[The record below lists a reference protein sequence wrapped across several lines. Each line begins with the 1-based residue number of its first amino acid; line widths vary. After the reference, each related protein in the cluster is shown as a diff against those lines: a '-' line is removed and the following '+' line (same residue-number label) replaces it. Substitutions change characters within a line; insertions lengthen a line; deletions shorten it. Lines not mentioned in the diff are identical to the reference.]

1 MRNTSCSQN
10 GHIDKHRTHGAMTTT
25 TSLILNHLHD
35 PEELE
40 SLYRQDPEAFREAVE
55 EAIHAS
61 PDSIVLHVW
70 RARLGYNQTVLD
82 PKHGTKLWYAL
93 GICLA
98 VGALVRLPAIA
109 FEEWW
114 YYPRFGP
121 LWIILGLAG
130 YFLVRRPDRAL
141 LMTGVILAATATGYV
156 SLLPA
161 TRLGEDWYYTD
172 SVVMALIHLPI
183 ALWSY
188 LGLVFLGNSWRDAR
202 ARVQFL
208 RYNGELVILTSVVGL
223 GGMVLSGLTAALF
236 LLIDLEIAEWYFPN
250 VGVFCA
256 VAVPVGATYLFD
268 AVFDRRTAIAPV
280 LAHVFAPLF
289 LLMVTTY
296 LIVTLVQGANPFID
310 RSSLITFNGLLLLVL
325 GISMFSL
332 VERKTGAD
340 LGLIDYIN
348 LALISLTLV
357 INVVALS
364 AILFRITSFGFTP
377 NRVAVLG
384 VNVIALVH
392 LAWILATY
400 IGLVRRK
407 VGIEA
412 MDRVV
417 GNYLPIYSAWAA
429 IVAFFLPVVFG
440 FG

>member
-1 MRNTSCSQN
+1 MDSQMQITSCLI
-10 GHIDKHRTHGAMTTT
+10 IDR
-25 TSLILNHLHD
+25 LHE

-40 SLYRQDPEAFREAVE
+40 SLYRQDPDVFREAID

-70 RARLGYNQTVLD
+70 RARLEYNQAVLGA
-82 PKHGTKLWYAL
+82 KHGTKLWYAL
-93 GICLA
+93 GICLV
-98 VGALVRLPAIA
+98 VGALVRLPATA
-109 FEEWW
+109 FGEWW
-114 YYPRFGP
+114 YYPRFTP
-121 LWIILGLAG
+121 LWIILGLAS
-130 YFLVRRPDRAL
+130 YFLIRRPDRVL
-141 LMTGVILAATATGYV
+141 LITGVILATVITSYV

-183 ALWSY
+183 ALWCY
-188 LGLVFLGNSWRDAR
+188 LGLAFLGDSWRAAR
-202 ARVQFL
+202 ARIRFL
-208 RYNGELVILTSVVGL
+208 RYNGELVI
-223 GGMVLSGLTAALF
+223 
-236 LLIDLEIAEWYFPN
+236 EEWYFSN
-250 VGVFCA
+250 VGIFCA

-268 AVFDRRTAIAPV
+268 AVFNRHIAIAPV

-289 LLMVTTY
+289 LIMIVTY
-296 LIVTLVQGANPFID
+296 LVVALAEGANPFID

-325 GISMFSL
+325 GISIFSL

-340 LGLIDYIN
+340 VGLVDYIN
-348 LALISLTLV
+348 LALVSLTLV
-357 INVVALS
+357 INVIALS
-364 AILFRITSFGFTP
+364 AILFRIASFGFTP

-392 LAWILATY
+392 LAWILVTY

-407 VGIEA
+407 IRPDA

-417 GNYLPIYSAWAA
+417 GNYLPVYSAWAA
-429 IVAFFLPVVFG
+429 VVAFLLPVVFR

>member
-1 MRNTSCSQN
+1 MDSQMQITSCLI
-10 GHIDKHRTHGAMTTT
+10 IDR
-25 TSLILNHLHD
+25 LHE

-40 SLYRQDPEAFREAVE
+40 SLYRQDPDVFREAID

-70 RARLGYNQTVLD
+70 RARLEYSQAVLGA
-82 PKHGTKLWYAL
+82 KHRTKLWYAL
-93 GICLA
+93 GICLV
-98 VGALVRLPAIA
+98 VGALVRLPATA
-109 FEEWW
+109 FGEWW
-114 YYPRFGP
+114 YYPRFTP
-121 LWIILGLAG
+121 LWIILGLAS
-130 YFLVRRPDRAL
+130 YFLIRRPDRVL
-141 LMTGVILAATATGYV
+141 LITGVILATVVTSYV

-183 ALWSY
+183 ALWCY
-188 LGLVFLGNSWRDAR
+188 LGLAFLGDSWRDAR
-202 ARVQFL
+202 ARIRFL

-223 GGMVLSGLTAALF
+223 SGMVLSGLTLALF
-236 LLIDLEIAEWYFPN
+236 QLIDLSIEEWYFSN
-250 VGVFCA
+250 VGIFCA

-268 AVFDRRTAIAPV
+268 AVFNRHIAIAPV

-289 LLMVTTY
+289 LIMIVTY
-296 LIVTLVQGANPFID
+296 LVVALAEGANPFID

-325 GISMFSL
+325 GISIFSL

-340 LGLIDYIN
+340 VGLVDYIN
-348 LALISLTLV
+348 LALVSLTLV
-357 INVVALS
+357 INVIALS
-364 AILFRITSFGFTP
+364 AILFRIASFGFTP

-392 LAWILATY
+392 LAWILVTY
-400 IGLVRRK
+400 IRLVRRK
-407 VGIEA
+407 IRPDA

-417 GNYLPIYSAWAA
+417 GNYLPVYSAWAA
-429 IVAFFLPVVFG
+429 VVAFLLPAVFR